1 MNILFIY
8 PIPPQRFVPRG
19 FSYGIGSMSAMLK
32 RAGHTT
38 ELLYIESLDEA
49 ELVRRITP
57 STALVAVSSTTD
69 QFALAKQAIAWIEKR
84 FDIPVVL
91 GGTHATVAPEE
102 AIRTD
107 GLLGICVGE
116 GDEAIVDLAQALD
129 RHEDVSHIRNF
140 WFRKGNS
147 VIRNEVRPLVRDLDS
162 LPFPDRSIFDYQSLL
177 DLNYQ
182 DGAEFMVGRG
192 CPFHCAFCINQKLQ
206 DLYRDKGPFVRFRSV
221 DNVIAEI
228 KAVTRDYTNI
238 RKITFQDDILGL
250 NKTWLAEFSAHYG
263 REIRIP
269 FRCNIRADGVN
280 EEILSLLKQAGCA
293 ELWVGVE
300 CGNETL
306 RNSLLNK
313 QISTQTIINAFR
325 LIRSFNIASKA
336 FNMIGLPGETPQNI
350 EETFQLNKTIKPDIR
365 SVTIFRPYPG
375 TALYDYCA
383 EKNWI
388 SNRMVSGY
396 WEESILDQPT
406 LSKEDT
412 YFYQLM
418 FYYEMKCPS
427 LAGLM
432 RWLNR
437 IKLGRT
443 LTLFRLLHSK
453 TLMYGLYRHIR
464 KSGRQV

>member
-1 MNILFIY
+1 
-8 PIPPQRFVPRG
+8 
-19 FSYGIGSMSAMLK
+19 MLK

-38 ELLYIESLDEA
+38 ELLYIDSLDEA
-49 ELVRRITP
+49 ELARRITS
-57 STALVAVSSTTD
+57 STSLVAVSATTD
-69 QFALAKQAIAWIEKR
+69 QFALAKQVIDWINKR

-91 GGTHATVAPEE
+91 GGVHATVAPEE
-102 AIRTD
+102 AIQIE

-116 GDEAIVDLAQALD
+116 GDEAIVELAQALD
-129 RHEDVSHIRNF
+129 LHEDVSRIRNF
-140 WFRKGNS
+140 WFRKGAT
-147 VIRNEVRPLVRDLDS
+147 VIRNEVRPLVRDLDL
-162 LPFPDRSIFDYQSLL
+162 LPFPDRSIFDYQAIL

-192 CPFHCAFCINQKLQ
+192 CPFHCAFCINKKLQ

-221 DNVIAEI
+221 ANVIAEI
-228 KAVTRDYTNI
+228 KAVTNAYTNI

-250 NKTWLAEFSAHYG
+250 NKAWLAEFSAHYR

-280 EEILSLLKQAGCA
+280 EVILSLLKQAGCA

-300 CGNETL
+300 CGNEIL

-313 QISTQTIINAFR
+313 QIPTQTIINAFR

-336 FNMIGLPGETPQNI
+336 FNMIGLPGETRRNI

-383 EKNWI
+383 ERKWI
-388 SNRMVSGY
+388 SNRSVSGY

-406 LSKEDT
+406 LSREDT
-412 YFYQLM
+412 YFYQLL
-418 FYYEMKCPS
+418 FYYEMKYPA

-432 RWLNR
+432 RRLNR
-437 IKLGRT
+437 IKILPG
-443 LTLFRLLHSK
+443 LTLFRLFHNK
-453 TLMYGLYRHIR
+453 AIMYRLYTCMR
-464 KSGRQV
+464 KSGRTI